1 MSMNRV
7 PANPVINPE
16 TEAFWA
22 AANQGS
28 LLLGHC
34 SGCGQFHYY
43 PRPVCP
49 LCGAEGATTV
59 PASGHGTVYSYSI
72 MRKAEVPYTIA
83 YVELDE
89 GVKVLTNLVDIDMD
103 DIAIGAEVQLRFIAS
118 LDGQSIPCFAPILS

>member
-1 MSMNRV
+1 MSMHRV

-16 TEAFWA
+16 TETFWA
-22 AANQGS
+22 AANEGS

-34 SGCGQFHYY
+34 SGCGRLHYY

-59 PASGHGTVYSYSI
+59 PASGRGTIYTYSI
-72 MRKAEVPYTIA
+72 MRKAEVPYIIA
-83 YVELDE
+83 YVELEE
-89 GVKVLTNLVDIDMD
+89 GVKLLTNLVDIDMD

-118 LDGQSIPCFAPILS
+118 EDGQSVPYFSPFHR